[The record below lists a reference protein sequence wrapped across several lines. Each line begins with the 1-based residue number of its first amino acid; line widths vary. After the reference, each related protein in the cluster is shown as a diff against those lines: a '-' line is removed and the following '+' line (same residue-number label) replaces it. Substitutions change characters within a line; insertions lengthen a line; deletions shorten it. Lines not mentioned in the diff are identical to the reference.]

1 MNPVAWH
8 RSLAS
13 SRRSRSTHLTS
24 PAADLGKTRN
34 EIEIKYT
41 YYFCVLILG
50 PKKITQPEFGL
61 RAQKK
66 FRFHV
71 SLLGGGIS
79 PARAGP
85 VVLGDVE
92 VGQSRGQLPLSYGI
106 VSIVGS
112 SVGKFSRRASSKGVE
127 FATFAVVLV
136 PVVESRIRL

>member
-92 VGQSRGQLPLSYGI
+92 VAVPWPVAVVVWHCIDRGQQ
-106 VSIVGS
+106 
-112 SVGKFSRRASSKGVE
+112 RRQVQSPR
-127 FATFAVVLV
+127 VVQG
-136 PVVESRIRL
+136 R